1 MKLVSATS
9 ATTTMLSRLSAIR
22 RLPRYP
28 RTFAVRYY
36 TDGRSE
42 GSVAQSQ
49 GFKYISTQAY
59 PPEKLFD

>member
-1 MKLVSATS
+1 
-9 ATTTMLSRLSAIR
+9 MLSRLSAIR

-49 GFKYISTQAY
+49 GFKYIFQLSVFTR
-59 PPEKLFD
+59 KLFD